1 MNHSNLGP
9 QLASGSR
16 SQAFFHTHLFFFGSE
31 RNLYHTRN
39 SQTPGVPD
47 LSRSFRKCRK
57 ETFRPFR
64 PFRIQSLIAGWF
76 KSRSRGFAD
85 EISVAGTDPR
95 RWAEHGRGAQGVEGV
110 SVKLGDFQE
119 KKVWQ
124 WHHSPGF
131 VGMSWT
137 ERRHEILLSSLLK
150 WDNPQVGGG
159 ILKSANS
166 AVDVFVQVL
175 WSMVYALG

>member
-16 SQAFFHTHLFFFGSE
+16 SQAFFHTHLFFFWIGKKS
-31 RNLYHTRN
+31 LSHPKFTDSGGTR
-39 SQTPGVPD
+39 PFY
-47 LSRSFRKCRK
+47 RSFRKCRK

-150 WDNPQVGGG
+150 WDSPQVGGG
-159 ILKSANS
+159 
-166 AVDVFVQVL
+166 FWRVQTQL
-175 WSMVYALG
+175 